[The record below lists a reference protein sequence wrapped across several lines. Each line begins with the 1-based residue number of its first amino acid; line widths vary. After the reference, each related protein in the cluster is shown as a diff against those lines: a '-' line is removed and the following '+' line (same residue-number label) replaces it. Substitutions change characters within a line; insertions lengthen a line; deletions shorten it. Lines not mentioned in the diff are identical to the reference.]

1 MSVDINSLRL
11 PELREYLR
19 ARGVTITGYS
29 KAALTEIALSVY
41 ALYLPV
47 DPDYQQDL
55 VLCDIKGKLKKAGLP
70 DKILL
75 ELAGY
80 TTDFTDI
87 PLFGLID
94 IFNYMIFNKSDYDGK
109 KLKGYKSFDRLFY
122 DGHVESLEYNHIAD
136 NSAVCVFLAKVK
148 PTQRDKTYLN
158 KTFYDLWIVLDK
170 EDGFVVT
177 GHCECIGG

>member
-1 MSVDINSLRL
+1 MTI
-11 PELREYLR
+11 
-19 ARGVTITGYS
+19 RGYN
-29 KAALTEIALSVY
+29 KAALKEIALSVY
-41 ALYLPV
+41 ALNLPL
-47 DPDYQQDL
+47 DPDYQQDS
-55 VLCDIKGKLKKAGLP
+55 VWCSIKGKLKRAGFP
-70 DKILL
+70 DKNPL

-109 KLKGYKSFDRLFY
+109 KLKGYKSFENYRLFY
-122 DGHVESLEYNHIAD
+122 DGNVESLEYNHIAD
-136 NSAVCVFLAKVK
+136 NSDVCVFRAKVK

-177 GHCECIGG
+177 GHCECIEG